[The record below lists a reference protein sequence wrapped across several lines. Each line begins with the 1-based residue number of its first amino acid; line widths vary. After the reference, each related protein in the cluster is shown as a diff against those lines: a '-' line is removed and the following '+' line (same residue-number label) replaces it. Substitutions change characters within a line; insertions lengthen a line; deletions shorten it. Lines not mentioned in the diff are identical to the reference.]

1 MYKVYFDGMT
11 KMGSYI
17 QNACLV
23 FNEEPTMCGLAIRLK
38 EEGYTMFKLPHMPK
52 LVKI

>member
-1 MYKVYFDGMT
+1 MYKVYFNGVT

-23 FNEEPTMCGLAIRLK
+23 FNEEPTMCGFYFV
-38 EEGYTMFKLPHMPK
+38 GFDS
-52 LVKI
+52 

>member
-17 QNACLV
+17 QNACLM
-23 FNEEPTMCGLAIRLK
+23 FNEEPTMCELVIRLK
-38 EEGYTMFKLPHMPK
+38 EEGYVMFRLPHMLK
-52 LVKI
+52 LVNI

>member
-1 MYKVYFDGMT
+1 MCKVYFDGVT

-23 FNEEPTMCGLAIRLK
+23 FDEEPTMCGLVIRLK
-38 EEGYTMFKLPHMPK
+38 EEGYTMFKLSHMPK
-52 LVKI
+52 LVNI